1 MSRTRALRAGLLVAA
16 FVVPAMDPASAGG
29 FSCLDFLRMHG
40 LLRKAQGACGF
51 AAYNPVI
58 VDQARACF
66 DAVGNRRG
74 SGEMLAGAAEFDRLG
89 TIRSR
94 EAICTSL
101 AAKFPMV
108 IDP

>member
-1 MSRTRALRAGLLVAA
+1 
-16 FVVPAMDPASAGG
+16 
-29 FSCLDFLRMHG
+29 
-40 LLRKAQGACGF
+40 
-51 AAYNPVI
+51 
-58 VDQARACF
+58 
-66 DAVGNRRG
+66 
-74 SGEMLAGAAEFDRLG
+74 MLAGAAEFDRLG